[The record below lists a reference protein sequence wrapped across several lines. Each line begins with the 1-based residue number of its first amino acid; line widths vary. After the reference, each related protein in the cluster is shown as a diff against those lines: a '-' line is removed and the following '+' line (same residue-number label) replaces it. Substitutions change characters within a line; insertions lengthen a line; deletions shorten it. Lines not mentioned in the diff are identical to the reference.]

1 MAPSPW
7 CKAWGFALHAGEKLA
22 LVGESGSGKSV
33 TALSLLRLL
42 DGAQIGGSALLD
54 GRDLLTLSEHA
65 LRSVRGSD
73 VAMIFQEPMTALNP
87 LMRIGQQIA
96 EVLQLKQGLAVKT
109 AWAQAIELLAAT
121 GIAQPAQRV
130 QAWPPALGWATP
142 ARHAGHGAGQPPQA
156 AAGR

>member
-1 MAPSPW
+1 MSETISTAIPPLLQVQDLHVAFGGKPVVQGVS
-7 CKAWGFALHAGEKLA
+7 FALHAGEKLA

-96 EVLQLKQGLAVKT
+96 EVLQLKQGLAVK
-109 AWAQAIELLAAT
+109 AA
-121 GIAQPAQRV
+121 
-130 QAWPPALGWATP
+130 
-142 ARHAGHGAGQPPQA
+142 
-156 AAGR
+156 